1 VLQLV
6 RLLRLFLLAL
16 LEQGMLLEEL
26 LPLAQL
32 VLEAR

>member
-16 LEQGMLLEEL
+16 GMLLEEL

-32 VLEAR
+32 VPEAR